1 MRTRLRDLPDLATTY
16 PTPHDHRLYGAGH
29 DIRARVTVAL
39 GQWALA
45 DCGGHQV
52 ADLSAGQGAI
62 ARAIAPAPILG
73 DYAPGHPIRGRIE
86 DTIADIPRVDLSV
99 CTETLEHLEDPDG
112 VLVAM
117 RGKAKRLV
125 CSLPERDDIDTNPEH
140 VWAFD
145 REGGEAMLADAGW
158 SPDAFV
164 SVDPGPPYRY
174 MVWCCS

>member
-1 MRTRLRDLPDLATTY
+1 MRTRLRTLPDLDATYT
-16 PTPHDHRLYGAGH
+16 TPHDHRIYGAGH

-45 DCGGHQV
+45 DVGGHQV

-73 DYAPGHPIRGRIE
+73 DYAPGHPITGRIE
-86 DTIADIPRVDLSV
+86 DTIADIPRVDLIV

-117 RGKAKRLV
+117 RAKAKRLV
-125 CSLPERDDIDTNPEH
+125 CSLPESDAVDSNAEH
-140 VWAFD
+140 CWQFD
-145 REGGEAMLADAGW
+145 REGGEAMLSAAGW
-158 SPDAFV
+158 AIDAFV
-164 SVDPGPPYRY
+164 AVDPGPPYRY
-174 MVWCCS
+174 NLWACS